1 LALFRIF
8 RDKPASCKDGPKEG
22 VMENIYVGIDV
33 SKDSLDV
40 AVKSTTDR
48 WKFTNDEAGI
58 AALCQTVAHLKPAL
72 VAFEATGGYEFAL
85 YLGLDAAGL
94 PAAPANPRQV
104 RDFARSMGKLAK
116 TDRIDARVIAQFASA
131 NPELRPKHI
140 ADTQELK
147 EIVVRRTQLKEMLTA
162 ENNRLRTARGTRRVQ
177 IEEHACWLRRALEGM
192 DREIRDEIKKD
203 PLWREKD
210 RLLQSVPGVG
220 PVLSA
225 TLLGQLPELGTL
237 DRKEVAALVG
247 VAPFNRDSGKMHAER
262 CIWGGRAPVRAVL
275 YMATLVAVQYND
287 VIRVFYE
294 RLLAAGK
301 SKKVALIACG
311 RKLLTILNSMLKHH
325 VPWSFDTV

>member
-1 LALFRIF
+1 
-8 RDKPASCKDGPKEG
+8 
-22 VMENIYVGIDV
+22 MESIYVGIDV

-40 AVKSTTDR
+40 AGNTTNER
-48 WKFTNDEAGI
+48 WKFTNDDAGI
-58 AALCQTVAHLKPAL
+58 TALCQLVAKTKPAL

-85 YLGLDAAGL
+85 YLALDAAGL

-131 NPELRPKHI
+131 NPELKPKHI

-162 ENNRLRTARGTRRVQ
+162 ETNRLRIARGTRRVQ
-177 IEEHACWLRRALEGM
+177 IEEHVDWLKRALEGTN
-192 DREIRDEIKKD
+192 REIRDEIKKD

-210 RLLQSVPGVG
+210 RLLQSTPGVG

-225 TLLGQLPELGTL
+225 TLLGQLPELGAL
-237 DRKEVAALVG
+237 DRKEIAALVG
-247 VAPFNRDSGKMHAER
+247 VAPFNRDSGKMHAQR
-262 CIWGGRAPVRAVL
+262 CIWGGRGPVRAVL
-275 YMATLVAVQYND
+275 YMATLVAVQHND

-294 RLLAAGK
+294 RLCAAGK
-301 SKKVALIACG
+301 SKKAALVACM
-311 RKLLTILNSMLKHH
+311 RKLLTILNSMLKHR
-325 VPWSFDTV
+325 VPWSYATI

>member
-1 LALFRIF
+1 
-8 RDKPASCKDGPKEG
+8 
-22 VMENIYVGIDV
+22 MENIYVGIDI
-33 SKDSLDV
+33 SKESLDV
-40 AVKSTTDR
+40 AINSTNDR
-48 WKFTNDEAGI
+48 WEFTNDDAGI
-58 AALCQTVAHLKPAL
+58 TALCQLMAKLKPTL
-72 VAFEATGGYEFAL
+72 VAFEATGGYEFTL
-85 YLGLDAAGL
+85 YLALDAAGL

-131 NPELRPKHI
+131 NPELKAKHI

-147 EIVVRRTQLKEMLTA
+147 EIVIRRTQLKEMLTA
-162 ENNRLRTARGTRRVQ
+162 ETNRLRVARGTRRAQ
-177 IEEHACWLRRALEGM
+177 IEEHVGWLRRAMEDT

-203 PLWREKD
+203 PVWREKD
-210 RLLQSVPGVG
+210 KLLQSVPGVG

-247 VAPFNRDSGKMHAER
+247 VAPFNRDSGKMHAQR

-287 VIRVFYE
+287 VIRAFYE
-294 RLLAAGK
+294 RLCAAGK
-301 SKKVALIACG
+301 SKKVALVACM

-325 VPWSFDTV
+325 VPWSYATI